1 MDRKGQMIKKIFI
14 LILFAIILCATPS
27 WATIFHVTQA
37 GGVGSNPLSAA
48 QFNGLS
54 GNYSNDIFY
63 FSGSF
68 STRITVNIDG
78 TSGNPVTLDGYEAG
92 VTAPLTDVWASSN
105 GALLNYGM
113 MLYANEYIVVQDF
126 RISQLGNG
134 ELGWAPGVGV
144 SGDGVN
150 HFHFQ
155 RNYIKNTAAAG
166 LYFGAWDTAYRTHHV
181 IIENNKFVDFQMRV
195 TVGESSAVSLIH
207 LQYVLFRNNIVGHDD
222 PGSTTC
228 PSGCNTLTLH
238 MCDDV
243 LFENN
248 EVYGA
253 PDQTGVA
260 VKELDIAGGDHDRGI
275 YRFNRIHDNDG
286 AGISFGADTGRGTNN
301 MYLYGNLIT
310 DNGEIGV
317 FPHREL
323 DTLYIWSNI
332 ISTNGDTGIAVW
344 QQAALAPNNISILNN
359 TIAYN
364 GNGTYGPY
372 YTAVNKGGIALYG
385 GSGHTVKN
393 NLFYNNRQAGLG
405 NYWQAYDSQS
415 STFDFN
421 TLYHSSATA
430 TWYYGGAE
438 RTLAVMRSS
447 YGMENN
453 GEIAAP
459 GFTNPGGDDYT
470 LTSVGTPGS
479 DLSQCFTQAV
489 DLSGGDAWMETNS
502 GYGRYIEPCLN
513 DALDPNNTDW
523 TTTPPTVAVVDRDT
537 YGWARG
543 AYAYD
548 SGGENIVPTLTSFA
562 DILDTTDE
570 DVEVEIT
577 LTEMKAQGDEAD
589 SDGTVDAFVIK
600 AVSTGTLTI
609 GANSGVAVA
618 FELGVTDTVDV
629 SNNAYWTPAA
639 SATGTLNCFTA
650 VAEDNEGAESITP
663 VQASVY
669 VTNIVPTLS
678 TATIGGTG
686 LGLTLVFSEAVSQ
699 GAGYADSDLDL
710 DCSTGGDD
718 IALTYVSGDG
728 TATHI
733 YSIAVEVVNGETCN
747 FDFDGSANSIEN
759 GDGDDLEAIVSGAVV
774 NSSMVGITPSIST
787 PVKFS
792 KKGAMIKFSNKAVPM
807 KRK

>member
-1 MDRKGQMIKKIFI
+1 
-14 LILFAIILCATPS
+14 
-27 WATIFHVTQA
+27 
-37 GGVGSNPLSAA
+37 LSDNNYYDSSGAA
-48 QFNGLS
+48 
-54 GNYSNDIFY
+54 
-63 FSGSF
+63 
-68 STRITVNIDG
+68 
-78 TSGNPVTLDGYEAG
+78 
-92 VTAPLTDVWASSN
+92 
-105 GALLNYGM
+105 
-113 MLYANEYIVVQDF
+113 
-126 RISQLGNG
+126 
-134 ELGWAPGVGV
+134 
-144 SGDGVN
+144 
-150 HFHFQ
+150 
-155 RNYIKNTAAAG
+155 
-166 LYFGAWDTAYRTHHV
+166 
-181 IIENNKFVDFQMRV
+181 
-195 TVGESSAVSLIH
+195 
-207 LQYVLFRNNIVGHDD
+207 
-222 PGSTTC
+222 
-228 PSGCNTLTLH
+228 TLT
-238 MCDDV
+238 
-243 LFENN
+243 
-248 EVYGA
+248 
-253 PDQTGVA
+253 
-260 VKELDIAGGDHDRGI
+260 
-275 YRFNRIHDNDG
+275 
-286 AGISFGADTGRGTNN
+286 GISMEGDAEEAD
-301 MYLYGNLIT
+301 
-310 DNGEIGV
+310 
-317 FPHREL
+317 
-323 DTLYIWSNI
+323 
-332 ISTNGDTGIAVW
+332 
-344 QQAALAPNNISILNN
+344 
-359 TIAYN
+359 
-364 GNGTYGPY
+364 
-372 YTAVNKGGIALYG
+372 
-385 GSGHTVKN
+385 
-393 NLFYNNRQAGLG
+393 
-405 NYWQAYDSQS
+405 
-415 STFDFN
+415 
-421 TLYHSSATA
+421 
-430 TWYYGGAE
+430 
-438 RTLAVMRSS
+438 
-447 YGMENN
+447 
-453 GEIAAP
+453 P
-459 GFTNPGGDDYT
+459 GFTNELTDDYT
-470 LTSVGTPGS
+470 LDGTNNVSEGT
-479 DLSQCFTQAV
+479 DLSECFAV
-489 DLSGGDAWMETNS
+489 TIQGVL
-502 GYGRYIEPCLN
+502 YEPCVD
-513 DALDPNNTDW
+513 DALDPNGTDW
-523 TTTPPTVAVVDRDT
+523 TTTPPTVVTVKRDDYKRGT
-537 YGWARG
+537 AYWDRG
-543 AYAYD
+543 AYVYD

-577 LTEMKAQGDEAD
+577 LTEMKVQGDEAD